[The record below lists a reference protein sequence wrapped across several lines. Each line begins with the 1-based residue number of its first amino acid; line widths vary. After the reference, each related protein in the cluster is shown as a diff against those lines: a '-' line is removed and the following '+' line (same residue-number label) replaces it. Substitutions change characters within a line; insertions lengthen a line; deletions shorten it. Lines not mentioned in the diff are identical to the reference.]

1 MRIVLSKTG
10 LNYLA
15 KLEKPTRSKIVT
27 AIEGLPDMG
36 DIKKMRG
43 PGSPSLFRLRVG
55 RYRVLYIWEDDVIR
69 IVDIDTRGD
78 IYK

>member
-1 MRIVLSKTG
+1 MPVFLSKTS
-10 LNYLA
+10 LKYLER
-15 KLEKPTRSKIVT
+15 LEKSLRSKIVK
-27 AIEGLPDMG
+27 AIEGLPGEG

-43 PGSPSLFRLRVG
+43 PGPSNLYRLRVG
-55 RYRVLYIWEDDVIR
+55 KYRVLYSWNEDIIR